1 MLNHKPSSNLPA
13 LEPTMAIAERSHR
26 QDATIDSGRM
36 QGPLYYQFQ
45 QPRTKNDCPHLQ
57 VRAVSSLYRI
67 NHAPL
72 LPLPLGILRD
82 PPCGSPRRSN
92 PSTAALAP
100 PRKLSLLLLLL
111 LLLPLVSHL
120 RLRLPALPRVLRGA
134 LAGSHHRRVGG
145 SPTPLRRFAL
155 AGTLAARTATATA
168 ARKYLLLLLLL
179 LLCVS
184 ALKIAEATRSTTCHP
199 ARLLAFQGL
208 TTEHRG
214 G

>member
-1 MLNHKPSSNLPA
+1 MISVWSIWFFGIGHAGELRGVEHAHKSRRRADANHKPSSNLPA
-13 LEPTMAIAERSHR
+13 LEPTTAMAERCHR

-36 QGPLYYQFQ
+36 QGPLFYQFQ
-45 QPRTKNDCPHLQ
+45 QPGTKNDCPHLQ

-120 RLRLPALPRVLRGA
+120 RLRLPALPRVL
-134 LAGSHHRRVGG
+134 
-145 SPTPLRRFAL
+145 
-155 AGTLAARTATATA
+155 
-168 ARKYLLLLLLL
+168 
-179 LLCVS
+179 
-184 ALKIAEATRSTTCHP
+184 
-199 ARLLAFQGL
+199 
-208 TTEHRG
+208 
-214 G
+214 